1 MGTGRQCPPGFLKSL
16 DMATK
21 PDRSARLSKS
31 AIDALWQGN
40 VVGAIN
46 LVRKERGIGMGEA
59 KELVVTYIGTQPALK
74 KKIDQVLT
82 TARRRFI
89 GWTAGV
95 LIVAAGIAYFLMRVQ

>member
-1 MGTGRQCPPGFLKSL
+1 
-16 DMATK
+16 MATK
-21 PDRSARLSKS
+21 LDRSVRLSKA

-46 LVRKERGIGMGEA
+46 IVRKERGIGMAAA

-82 TARRRFI
+82 TAKRRFI
-89 GWTAGV
+89 GWMAGV
-95 LIVAAGIAYFLMRVQ
+95 LVVAAGIVYFVIWGL